1 MDALNQFLDNLLVY
15 VAILALILHILF
27 LLLSAWRA
35 WRGENSFDR
44 LIGVDLTGTLLL
56 CMLVLFA
63 IVSEVYEPLQ
73 VNANKAIFVDIALG
87 LAALSYLTTIA
98 LAKYIVDHRMF

>member
-1 MDALNQFLDNLLVY
+1 MDEFVNQALKI
-15 VAILALILHILF
+15 VAVISLGLHVVF
-27 LLLSAWRA
+27 LLMAVYRA

-44 LIGVDLTGTLLL
+44 LIGIDLTGILIL
-56 CMLVLFA
+56 CILVLA
-63 IVSEVYEPLQ
+63 ALINEPNATTAG
-73 VNANKAIFVDIALG
+73 VNINSIYIDIALG